1 MTNYMDE
8 LSLKESELPSVY
20 INELVQYLSDM
31 YSQLIN
37 NNIPLSTFPSVML
50 WGQPGVGKSQAIKQ
64 IANRITE
71 STKKRVVV
79 NDVRLLLF
87 NPIDL
92 RGIPVADKEKNNA
105 IWLKPYI
112 FQMSDDKDVIN
123 ILFLDEITA
132 APQSVQAAA
141 YQITLD
147 RTIGEHKLPPNTIV
161 ISAGN
166 RISDKSVAN
175 KMPKALANRLLHFE
189 IESDFDNWK
198 SWAIQNNINKK
209 VIGFLSFKPELL
221 NCFDPKK
228 DSTAFP
234 TPRTWEMVSNVL
246 NYCSSS
252 EESTL
257 AFISGLIGSGTALE
271 FRSWV
276 NVYNELPKME
286 DIFAGN
292 ETREFK
298 NASILYAL
306 TSSMV
311 EYVKKTKTDL
321 KGIENSLNYALTF
334 PKDYTMLLFE
344 EYMMIDNKIEE
355 FVLNNPTSRRWI
367 LDNAPDYFELQK

>member
-37 NNIPLSTFPSVML
+37 NNVPLSTFPSVML

-64 IANRITE
+64 IANRIAE

-79 NDVRLLLF
+79 TDVRLLLF

-252 EESTL
+252 EES
-257 AFISGLIGSGTALE
+257 S
-271 FRSWV
+271 RSC
-276 NVYNELPKME
+276 
-286 DIFAGN
+286 
-292 ETREFK
+292 
-298 NASILYAL
+298 
-306 TSSMV
+306 
-311 EYVKKTKTDL
+311 
-321 KGIENSLNYALTF
+321 
-334 PKDYTMLLFE
+334 
-344 EYMMIDNKIEE
+344 
-355 FVLNNPTSRRWI
+355 SRCQDTW
-367 LDNAPDYFELQK
+367 P